1 MASFNE
7 YAPHREHSIRPAG
20 RIGPRHF
27 GCNRARG
34 CGNGSATPAADT
46 AGVEQI
52 RKYSPYL
59 LIELLLPG
67 GTLIALL
74 LWLYRRKFASHG
86 QVEQGVVAPAR

>member
-1 MASFNE
+1 M
-7 YAPHREHSIRPAG
+7 
-20 RIGPRHF
+20 
-27 GCNRARG
+27 
-34 CGNGSATPAADT
+34 
-46 AGVEQI
+46 EQI

-86 QVEQGVVAPAR
+86 QVEQGVAAPARQ